1 MRTKFTVRHATKV
14 IAVLAAAC
22 AFVPDALAQS
32 CAMCYQNAAASGA
45 QGIAALRNGILV
57 LLIPTLTLFVGLFA
71 LLYRHRN
78 ASRAERGFPG
88 RYELN

>member
-1 MRTKFTVRHATKV
+1 VTQNAKNRHL
-14 IAVLAAAC
+14 IALALLVAIAAVSAPQ
-22 AFVPDALAQS
+22 AFAQS

-45 QGIAALRNGILV
+45 QGIAALRFGILV
-57 LLIPTLTLFVGLFA
+57 LLIPTLSLFIGLFA

-78 ASRAERGFPG
+78 ASRSDRGFPA

>member
-1 MRTKFTVRHATKV
+1 MKPKLKIRSTAEIIVS
-14 IAVLAAAC
+14 LAA
-22 AFVPDALAQS
+22 FTYVPGAMAQS

-45 QGIAALRNGILV
+45 QGIAALRFGILV
-57 LLIPTLTLFVGLFA
+57 LLIPTLALFIGLFA

-78 ASRAERGFPG
+78 ASRSDRGFPA

>member
-1 MRTKFTVRHATKV
+1 MTRNAKNRYL
-14 IAVLAAAC
+14 IALALLVAIAAVS
-22 AFVPDALAQS
+22 APQASAQS

-57 LLIPTLTLFVGLFA
+57 LLIPTLTLFIGLFA
-71 LLYRHRN
+71 FLYRRRN
-78 ASRAERGFPG
+78 AARSDRRFPA

>member
-1 MRTKFTVRHATKV
+1 MKTRTTVRNAMEV
-14 IAVLAAAC
+14 MVALAAAF
-22 AFVPDALAQS
+22 AFAPGAVAQS

-45 QGIAALRNGILV
+45 QGIAALRFGILV
-57 LLIPTLTLFVGLFA
+57 LLIPTLSLFVGLFA

-78 ASRAERGFPG
+78 ASRSDRGFPA